1 MYYFIVNPASASNH
15 AMTVWEKVKN
25 YLEKEKV
32 SYEVFFSKK
41 QGNVEELMR
50 TLCDLHKNDAVPAN
64 IVVLGGDGTFNE
76 AVQGISDFSKFNIG
90 YIPSGSSN
98 DFARALGYSP
108 DPLVSIEKIVNCKEP
123 VPFDVGVL
131 EYLSISDEKS
141 CLEAKNASEKRYFNV
156 SCGIG
161 FDAAICEG
169 ALRSRLKV
177 FLNKLGLGKLIYG
190 LIALKLVFTDKL
202 CTVKLFMDNGTEIV
216 EEKCRFAVS
225 MNTCYEGG
233 GYKFTPDALPND
245 GILDICTAGNISP
258 FKLIS
263 MMPAATKGNHV
274 KLKQVHI
281 FRTKAC
287 EIQSEFPMW
296 VHTDGEVYT
305 KSDNIK
311 ISVLEGALRFLQ

>member
-15 AMTVWEKVKN
+15 AMSVWEKVKDF
-25 YLEKEKV
+25 LEQENIP
-32 SYEVFFSKK
+32 YEVFFSKK
-41 QGNVEELMR
+41 QGHVEELMR
-50 TLCDLHKNDAVPAN
+50 GLCDMHINDASPAN

-76 AVQGISDFSKFNIG
+76 AIQGISDFSKFNIG

-108 DPLVSIEKIVNCKEP
+108 DPLVSIQKILDCKEP
-123 VPFDVGVL
+123 VPFDVGLL
-131 EYLSISDEKS
+131 EYVTMSGEQSRL
-141 CLEAKNASEKRYFNV
+141 NAEVSRKTRYFNV

-169 ALRSRLKV
+169 ALHSKMKD
-177 FLNKLGLGKLIYG
+177 FLNKIKLGKLIYG
-190 LIALKLVFTDKL
+190 LIAIKLVFTDKL
-202 CTVKLFMDNGTEIV
+202 CTVKLILDDNTEIV
-216 EEKCRFAVS
+216 EEKCRFMVN

-233 GYKFTPDALPND
+233 GYKFSPAALPND
-245 GILDICTAGNISP
+245 GILDICTVGNISP

-263 MMPAATKGNHV
+263 MMPAASKGNHT
-274 KLKQVHI
+274 KMKQVHTY
-281 FRTKAC
+281 RTKSC
-287 EIQSEFPMW
+287 EVKAEIPMW